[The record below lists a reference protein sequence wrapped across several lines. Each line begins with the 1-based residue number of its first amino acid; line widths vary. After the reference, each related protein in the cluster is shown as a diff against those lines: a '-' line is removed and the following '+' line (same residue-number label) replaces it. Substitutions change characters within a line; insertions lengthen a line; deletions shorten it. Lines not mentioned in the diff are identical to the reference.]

1 MHRRHF
7 WPTAPRLALFL
18 VLTMALGACTAK
30 VAHPPLG
37 VTFLPRPGEFVSGA
51 GERLSFAEVLK
62 LAEGKDYILVGED
75 HRSACDHTVQ
85 QRLLAGLAE
94 SNTPPVVG
102 LEMVAADMQP
112 VLNRFAAGQVDVD
125 GLETELEWSERWG
138 YPYALFRGH
147 FETIRRHSLPVA
159 GLNVPSAVT
168 RKIAREGLESL
179 TPEERAWLPAEIVP
193 VSNAQAPY
201 LDMIL
206 EQHLA
211 RDARELPLDEAVRRE
226 RFFMVQAV
234 WDSKMAEVAVA
245 MHRQYDW
252 PVLVVAGGGHVE
264 NGWGIARR
272 IRQFDPAANILLVM
286 PWRGDEFDSESG
298 DVFFFCPE
306 TYESKMGATLT
317 ATGRGGL
324 LVESVTR
331 GSRADL
337 AGLRPGDTLLEA
349 SGVRLDRLMDLHM
362 AGFKVHEADAPLVFT
377 VWRSGLTFRADM
389 GKLGVKAGKTASKGD
404 RPADENPAPKSSDSP
419 GTQPETGRGR

>member
-7 WPTAPRLALFL
+7 WPTAPRLALLL

-30 VAHPPLG
+30 IVHPPLG

-51 GERLSFAEVLK
+51 GERLSFGEVLK

-75 HRSACDHTVQ
+75 HRNGCDHTVQ

-94 SNTPPVVG
+94 SDTPPVVG
-102 LEMVAADMQP
+102 LEMVAVDMQP
-112 VLNRFAAGQVDVD
+112 VLDRFAAGQIDVD
-125 GLETELEWSERWG
+125 GLEAELEWSERWG

-159 GLNVPSAVT
+159 GLNAPSAVT
-168 RKIAREGLESL
+168 RKIARQGLEAL
-179 TPEERAWLPAEIVP
+179 TPDERAWLPAEIVP

-206 EQHLA
+206 EQHLV

-226 RFFMVQAV
+226 RFFLVQAI

-272 IRQFDPAANILLVM
+272 IRQFDPAAKILLVM

-337 AGLRPGDTLLEA
+337 AGLRPGDTLLQA
-349 SGVRLDRLMDLHM
+349 SGVPLDRLMDLHM

-377 VWRSGLTFRADM
+377 VWRGGLMFKADM
-389 GKLGVKAGKTASKGD
+389 GKLGVKAAKSMPKDA
-404 RPADENPAPKSSDSP
+404 PADETPMPKSSDTP
-419 GTQPETGRGR
+419 GPQPETGRGR